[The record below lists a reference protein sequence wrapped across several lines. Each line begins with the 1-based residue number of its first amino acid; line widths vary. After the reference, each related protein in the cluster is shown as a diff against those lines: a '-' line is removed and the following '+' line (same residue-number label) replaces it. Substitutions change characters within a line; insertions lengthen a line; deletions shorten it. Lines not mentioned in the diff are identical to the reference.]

1 MPNGITLFP
10 QEMNQY
16 APKIKMFLLNPQ
28 YSMEI
33 LFSKEYTVHL
43 SIYKKY
49 LYTDPADRNYVIK
62 LLRKPAL
69 HAFYQTRRGD
79 SLPLRRGT

>member
-1 MPNGITLFP
+1 
-10 QEMNQY
+10 
-16 APKIKMFLLNPQ
+16 
-28 YSMEI
+28 MEI
-33 LFSKEYTVHL
+33 LFSKEYTIHL

-79 SLPLRRGT
+79 SPYAVCPCGWGDEKNVKKRRLCY